1 MFLNLSVLGF
11 TIIQDYQRN
20 NGLEGIAPQWVLVH
34 HGHEAAL
41 DDGHRDGKL
50 LRQSYIEVGQ
60 ISGDSPDSGAECSV
74 LQ

>member
-1 MFLNLSVLGF
+1 MLLMFLNLSVLGF

-50 LRQSYIEVGQ
+50 LR
-60 ISGDSPDSGAECSV
+60 
-74 LQ
+74 